1 MVRKFKTFFGEK
13 SRPIHILFLG
23 KEKFFTDGKYGGSGG
38 DKWSDSVVK
47 DNGNITK
54 IELKEGGTINAI
66 RVRYG
71 NIWGDWHGVGGGS
84 LQSIELDP
92 GEYIKAIKGR
102 TGGAVDGIEFHSSDN
117 QVYLFWIMHSTT

>member
-1 MVRKFKTFFGEK
+1 MKLKIKFWYIFFK
-13 SRPIHILFLG
+13 G
-23 KEKFFTDGKYGGSGG
+23 KEKYFTDGKYGGSGG
-38 DKWSDSVVK
+38 GKWSDSVVK

-102 TGGAVDGIEFHSSDN
+102 RGGAVDGIEFHSSDN
-117 QVYLFWIMHSTT
+117 QVYLFWIMHPTST